1 MPINSLTNPS
11 MILTC
16 ATDIRPVPRAQSLA
30 ILSFKDINVNR
41 RSRTT
46 LANTRLFILSLPT
59 SRQTYRADAASPLLS
74 SFPDMEPVIQQYDLI
89 PNMVLERAY

>member
-11 MILTC
+11 MVLTC

-30 ILSFKDINVNR
+30 ILSSKDISVNP
-41 RSRTT
+41 RSRIT
-46 LANTRLFILSLPT
+46 LANTRLFTLSLPT
-59 SRQTYRADAASPLLS
+59 SRPTYRADAAPLLLS

-89 PNMVLERAY
+89 PNMILERTN